1 MEERQREV
9 IQVSRLVECG
19 RERKK
24 CGNGMIRAVIFD
36 LDDTLYGYGE
46 LDREARGRVREY
58 TCGELGIAERVYD
71 EAYAYGRGE
80 TKRQLG
86 DVAASHNRLLYCQ
99 KTLEYL
105 GVNPMP
111 LALRM
116 YEIYWGTFLEKMQ
129 LFDGVR
135 EFMDCMHAHG
145 ITMMI
150 CTDLTAHIQHR
161 KIEALGIAD
170 DIKYLVTSEEAG
182 REKPAPEMFAL
193 CLKKLNMKA
202 EEVCYI
208 GDSPVKDVEGAAA
221 AGMYA
226 VQFYPQR
233 SSAEQY
239 EAIADRIM
247 RGKAANSNK
256 YST

>member
-1 MEERQREV
+1 
-9 IQVSRLVECG
+9 
-19 RERKK
+19 
-24 CGNGMIRAVIFD
+24 MIKAVIFD
-36 LDDTLYGYGE
+36 LDDTLYGYKA
-46 LDREARGRVREY
+46 LDREAGDRVRKFACEK
-58 TCGELGIAERVYD
+58 LGIAERVYE

-80 TKRQLG
+80 TKRLLG
-86 DVAASHNRLLYCQ
+86 DVAASHNRMLYCQ

-105 GVNPMP
+105 GVNPIP
-111 LALRM
+111 LSLRM

-161 KIEALGIAD
+161 KIEALGIAE

-193 CLKKLNMKA
+193 CLKKLGMVA

-208 GDSPVKDVEGAAA
+208 GDSFTKDIEGAMA
-221 AGMYA
+221 AGMRA
-226 VQFYPQR
+226 AQFYPEKP
-233 SSAEQY
+233 SAAQY
-239 EAIADRIM
+239 
-247 RGKAANSNK
+247 KAVAESII
-256 YST
+256 SE